1 MLATRQAL
9 VPLFG
14 ASVKMFYRSV
24 DTVLFW
30 AVSPLLFLGIFALV
44 QELSF
49 GFEGRRATIDFFSFS
64 AIGYGAFIAA
74 HFAQDG
80 VVAAAAGY
88 RASGVLKRIAVTPI
102 SPATFIAAQV
112 MARLFTGVLA
122 TLVILALGVA
132 LGAEIAYTANLVWI
146 LPLAAVAILT
156 GVGFAFAI
164 AGAMGTPEA
173 ANQLNIGI
181 FTPVFLLNGAQYPLD
196 GLLGGFAE
204 VAPYVIPFAAPI
216 AAFRGVVAGSPI
228 TDFGP
233 EILAALGW
241 LALTFWLA
249 SRSYRFGEEGE

>member
-9 VPLFG
+9 WPLLG

-30 AVSPLLFLGIFALV
+30 VVSPLIFLGIFALV

-102 SPATFIAAQV
+102 APSTFIAAQV
-112 MARLFTGVLA
+112 IARLFTGVLA
-122 TLVILALGVA
+122 TLAILALGVA

-146 LPLAAVAILT
+146 VPLAAIAILT

-164 AGAMGTPEA
+164 AGVMGTPDA
-173 ANQLNIGI
+173 ANQLNVGI
-181 FTPVFLLNGAQYPLD
+181 FTPIFLLNGAQYPLD
-196 GLLGGFAE
+196 GLLGGFSG
-204 VAPYVIPFAAPI
+204 VAPYVIPFAAVI
-216 AAFRGVVAGSPI
+216 EAFRGVVAGASI

-233 EILAALGW
+233 EVVAALGW
-241 LALTFWLA
+241 LALAFTLA
-249 SRSYRFGEEGE
+249 IRFYRFGDEGE

>member
-1 MLATRQAL
+1 MLASRQAL
-9 VPLFG
+9 GPLFG

-24 DTVLFW
+24 DTILFW
-30 AVSPLLFLGIFALV
+30 VVSPLLFLGIFALV

-49 GFEGRRATIDFFSFS
+49 GFEGSRATIDFFSFS

-102 SPATFIAAQV
+102 APATFIAAQV
-112 MARLFTGVLA
+112 MARLLTGVLA
-122 TLVILALGVA
+122 TLAILVLGVA
-132 LGAEIAYTANLVWI
+132 LGAEISYTANLIWI
-146 LPLAAVAILT
+146 VPLAAIAILT

-196 GLLGGFAE
+196 GLAGAFADL
-204 VAPYVIPFAAPI
+204 APYVVPFAAVI
-216 AAFRGVVAGSPI
+216 EAFRGVVAGFPI
-228 TDFGP
+228 TDYGP
-233 EILAALGW
+233 EVLAGLGW
-241 LALTFWLA
+241 LALVFWLA
-249 SRSYRFGEEGE
+249 ARSYRFGEEGE

>member
-1 MLATRQAL
+1 MLASRQAL
-9 VPLFG
+9 WHLLD
-14 ASVKMFYRSV
+14 ASVKMFYRSA

-30 AVSPLLFLGIFALV
+30 VVSPLLFLGIFAMV
-44 QELSF
+44 QELSY
-49 GFEGRRATIDFFSFS
+49 GFEGSRATIDFFSFS

-80 VVAAAAGY
+80 VVGAAAGY

-102 SPATFIAAQV
+102 APATFIAAQV
-112 MARLFTGVLA
+112 MARLLTGVIA

-132 LGAEIAYTANLVWI
+132 LGAEISYTANLVWI
-146 LPLAAVAILT
+146 VPLAAIAILT

-181 FTPVFLLNGAQYPLD
+181 FTPIFLLNGAQYPLD
-196 GLLGGFAE
+196 GLAGGFADL
-204 VAPYVIPFAAPI
+204 APYVIPFAAVI
-216 AAFRGVVAGSPI
+216 QTFRGVVAGSPI

-233 EILAALGW
+233 EVLAALGW
-241 LALTFWLA
+241 LALVFWLA
-249 SRSYRFGEEGE
+249 ARAYRFGEEGE